1 MTDTVKKLS
10 DNGIEA
16 ICTIPELAKKLG
28 LSRARFYQLQKK
40 GVFPKPLYSGPKRPY
55 YPPDLQQ
62 KCIEIRKTGIGYN
75 EKAIVFNKSRKKKY
89 QGLQSWS
96 EHKYEELTDAL
107 KQMGLN
113 VSPHKVKKTVMTRYP
128 EGVPAHVNKGTV
140 IGELFRHFTQR
151 L

>member
-1 MTDTVKKLS
+1 MTDTAKKLS

-16 ICTIPELAKKLG
+16 ICTVPELAKELG
-28 LSRARFYQLQKK
+28 LSKARFYQLLNK
-40 GVFPKPLYSGPKRPY
+40 GVFPEPLYAGPKRSY

-75 EKAIVFNKSRKKKY
+75 EKAIVFNKSRKKKA
-89 QGLQSWS
+89 QGPESWS

-113 VSPHKVKKTVMTRYP
+113 VSPRKVKKTVMTRYP
-128 EGVPAHVNKGTV
+128 EGIPAHVDKGTV
-140 IGELFRHFTQR
+140 IENLFRPFRQGV
-151 L
+151 